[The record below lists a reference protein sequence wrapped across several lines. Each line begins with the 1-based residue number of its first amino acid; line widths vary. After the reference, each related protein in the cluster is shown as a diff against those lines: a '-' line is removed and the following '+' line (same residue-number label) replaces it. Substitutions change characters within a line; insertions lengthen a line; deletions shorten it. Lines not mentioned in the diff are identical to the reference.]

1 MCRVWADAEVGGRRM
16 IDLNE
21 FVKVDE
27 TKCEEVNNCFGV
39 KEENGERYCRGCGNI
54 QPGKGERK

>member
-1 MCRVWADAEVGGRRM
+1 M

-54 QPGKGERK
+54 QHGKGERK